1 MPVGSAN
8 STYHKKV
15 GTWDFWQYKF
25 APTVILAETKIKW
38 YDEDKLL
45 DLSDELWAEEG
56 VRAYWDK
63 GQQLDKYIKHH
74 TPLELYKR
82 YPKDT
87 HFKDKMQ
94 DMQRIIEKYN
104 L

>member
-1 MPVGSAN
+1 MPAGGIN

-25 APTVILAETKIKW
+25 APTVIVAEKKIKW

-45 DLSDELWAEEG
+45 DLAEDLRAEEG
-56 VRAYWDK
+56 VRSYWEK
-63 GQQLDKYIKHH
+63 GQRLERYAKHH
-74 TPLELYKR
+74 TSLELYKR
-82 YPKDT
+82 YPEDIP
-87 HFKDKMQ
+87 FKEKMK

>member
-1 MPVGSAN
+1 MPVGGIN

-25 APTVILAETKIKW
+25 APTVILAEKKIKW

-45 DLSDELWAEEG
+45 DLAEDLREEEG
-56 VRAYWDK
+56 ISTYWEK
-63 GQQLDKYIKHH
+63 GSRLDKYVKHH

-82 YPKDT
+82 YQEDIP
-87 HFKDKMQ
+87 FKEKMQ

>member
-1 MPVGSAN
+1 MPAGGTN

-25 APTVILAETKIKW
+25 APTVIVAEKKLKW

-45 DLSDELWAEEG
+45 DLAEDLREEEG
-56 VRAYWDK
+56 VRTYWEK
-63 GQQLDKYIKHH
+63 GCRLESYVKQH
-74 TPLELYKR
+74 TPIELYKR

-87 HFKDKMQ
+87 PFKEKMQ